1 MLGVGWGEASLPGG
15 GEKERVDGRRWRAHF
30 LTVVAA
36 AAGNE
41 PFGSTTD
48 RGYGEQRRQRRRC
61 TLRLAANGLAVAP
74 DFFWYSNKLLQIYKI
89 VFMFW
94 LFIEV
99 FVSVGSS
106 KTLHGLSYFV
116 SCSSVFS
123 MPL

>member
-1 MLGVGWGEASLPGG
+1 M
-15 GEKERVDGRRWRAHF
+15 
-30 LTVVAA
+30 T
-36 AAGNE
+36 AGDE

-48 RGYGEQRRQRRRC
+48 RGYGERRRRRC

-74 DFFWYSNKLLQIYKI
+74 DFFRYSNKLLHICKI
-89 VFMFW
+89 VSMF
-94 LFIEV
+94 LLEF

-116 SCSSVFS
+116 NCSSVFS